1 MKTDKQNERRA
12 LIEAAAYDLLEQK
25 GFAGTSMLSIAKAAK
40 ASNETLYRWYGDKT
54 GLFSALVAS
63 NVKGIRQLLTDAMAQ
78 QDDPLETLRVL
89 APILLKMLT
98 SERAIALN
106 RAAAADTTGTL
117 GAAIAQGGRDQV
129 GPLIAGLV
137 SQAVEAGKITA
148 PSPRV
153 AAEWYI
159 ALVVGDAQI
168 RRVIGAVP
176 EPSEAHIAQLAETRF
191 STFLKLVTPGR

>member
-1 MKTDKQNERRA
+1 MKTNKQNERRA
-12 LIEAAAYDLLEQK
+12 QIEAAAYDLLEKK
-25 GFAGTSMLSIAKAAK
+25 GFSGTSMLAIAKAAK

-54 GLFSALVAS
+54 GLFAALVAS
-63 NVKGIRQLLTDAMAQ
+63 NVEGIGQLLTEAMAQ
-78 QDDPLETLRVL
+78 QDDPLETLQTL
-89 APILLKMLT
+89 APQLLKMLT
-98 SERAIALN
+98 SEQAIALN

-117 GAAIAQGGRDQV
+117 GAAISQGGRDRV
-129 GPLIAGLV
+129 GPLIAELV
-137 SQAVEAGKITA
+137 SRAIEAGQITA

-176 EPSEAHIAQLAETRF
+176 EPSEAHVAQLAETRF
-191 STFLKLVTPGR
+191 STFLRLVTPGP